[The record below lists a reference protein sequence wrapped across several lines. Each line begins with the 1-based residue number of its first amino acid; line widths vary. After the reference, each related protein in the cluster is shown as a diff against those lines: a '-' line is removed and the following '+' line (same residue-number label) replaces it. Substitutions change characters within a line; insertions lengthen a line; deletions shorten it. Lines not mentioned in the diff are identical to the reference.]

1 MIRWAFSVV
10 CSEDTRPVHLIVP
23 HYFPLDIE
31 LLLEALALHP
41 VNALALLHPAVDAGA
56 LERER
61 LVEELGLGSGS
72 RLDGS
77 DAADVGLVGERLADA
92 LARVVGLAAREGAV
106 LEGRGGGGGRRLL
119 AECAGGAGE
128 VDVGLVGDERRD
140 TIIIIIIIVMMYY
153 GSADQGFW
161 IILHSLCN
169 LLSINM
175 ISYDFTI

>member
-1 MIRWAFSVV
+1 MIRRAFPVV

-23 HYFPLDIE
+23 HHFPLDIE

-41 VNALALLHPAVDAGA
+41 VNALALLDPAVDAGG

-61 LVEELGLGSGS
+61 LVEELGLGEGG
-72 RLDGS
+72 LDGS

-106 LEGRGGGGGRRLL
+106 LEGRGGGGGRGVL

-140 TIIIIIIIVMMYY
+140 IIIIIIIIM
-153 GSADQGFW
+153 
-161 IILHSLCN
+161 
-169 LLSINM
+169 
-175 ISYDFTI
+175 